1 MAGEEP
7 KLIIDTDWK
16 SQAQAEKERL
26 AQKAAAAAPKTAAPA
41 GAAAGG
47 TPGQGEGDV
56 PQEVGFQDLV
66 GLLATQAMSYLG
78 YYPDPQTGQAVVS
91 LEYAKLHID
100 MLTVLEE
107 KTKNNLSEAEQKFL
121 TKIVSQLRMDFVEMS
136 KAVAKAVQE
145 GRIKS
150 TGGGGPSIMTPG
162 GAGMGSGPGIIPPPK
177 S

>member
-26 AQKAAAAAPKTAAPA
+26 AQKAAAATPKTASPAPA
-41 GAAAGG
+41 GAAGA
-47 TPGQGEGDV
+47 PGEGDL
-56 PQEVGFQDLV
+56 PQEPGFQDLV

-78 YYPDPQTGQAVVS
+78 YYPDPQTGQAMIS

-107 KTKNNLSEAEQKFL
+107 KTKNNLTDQEQKLL
-121 TKIVSQLRMDFVEMS
+121 TKILSQLRMDFVEMS
-136 KAVAKAVQE
+136 KAVSKAVQE

-150 TGGGGPSIMTPG
+150 TGGGAGVMSPG
-162 GAGMGSGPGIIPPPK
+162 AAPGIIQPPK
-177 S
+177 A

>member
-26 AQKAAAAAPKTAAPA
+26 AQKAAAAAPKAAAPGP

-47 TPGQGEGDV
+47 AAGQGEGEL

-78 YYPDPQTGQAVVS
+78 YYPDPQTGQAMVS

-100 MLTVLEE
+100 MLAVLEE
-107 KTKNNLSEAEQKFL
+107 KTKNNLSDQEQKFL

-150 TGGGGPSIMTPG
+150 AGGGGPSIMTPG
-162 GAGMGSGPGIIPPPK
+162 GAGGIVPPPK
-177 S
+177 P